1 MPERRE
7 RAPSESSAAMG
18 TSAPFAIAARRSSE
32 RNLRTRKK
40 VYIPAMGMPK
50 IMITAASPIKLPSIK
65 TLLVGAL
72 APVLLKSLPNQ
83 RYAGMPKKVPAG
95 TWVSGWG
102 RLDRGHTRFH
112 HAANAWVAVSCSL
125 DYF

>member
-65 TLLVGAL
+65 TLLVG
-72 APVLLKSLPNQ
+72 
-83 RYAGMPKKVPAG
+83 RFRAGSAEIASQSEVRRHAEESSGGNLGFRMGSAG
-95 TWVSGWG
+95 SQ
-102 RLDRGHTRFH
+102 DTRDP
-112 HAANAWVAVSCSL
+112 SRCKR
-125 DYF
+125 